1 MRIRLT
7 LPWAD
12 HGPPIGPT
20 IRTMTTTEESSRV
33 TPRNDSDHRKRLLDG
48 MAVMAAGKGVAT
60 TTIADIVREAGV
72 SKRTFYEHFK
82 TKEDC
87 FLQLYRQ
94 VSSASLQ
101 ALSEALVSNRPWQ
114 TQIETALHAYFSY
127 LAQAPRLM
135 KSLFIEVHH
144 LGPEGM
150 AVRREVLQKFADFML
165 DVVNGPAEPVESG
178 DATRPRILTRTMA
191 MAAVGG
197 INELVIELIEQGR
210 EAEVDSLTPA
220 AAEIV
225 RVLTQAEL
233 SDL

>member
-1 MRIRLT
+1 
-7 LPWAD
+7 
-12 HGPPIGPT
+12 
-20 IRTMTTTEESSRV
+20 MTDTEDLQVSPH
-33 TPRNDSDHRKRLLDG
+33 TDNDHRKRLLEG

-72 SKRTFYEHFK
+72 SKRTFYEHFR

-94 VSSASLQ
+94 VSAASLHTLSA
-101 ALSEALVSNRPWQ
+101 ALAGNRPWQ
-114 TQIETALHAYFSY
+114 SQVETALHAYFSY

-135 KSLFIEVHH
+135 KALFVEIHH

-150 AVRREVLQKFADFML
+150 AVRREVVQKFADFML
-165 DVVNGPAEPVESG
+165 SVVNGPALPAGLVGEQG
-178 DATRPRILTRTMA
+178 PRILTRTMA

-197 INELVIELIEQGR
+197 IIELVLELIEQGR

-225 RVLTQAEL
+225 RVLAHAEL
-233 SDL
+233 ADL

>member
-1 MRIRLT
+1 
-7 LPWAD
+7 
-12 HGPPIGPT
+12 
-20 IRTMTTTEESSRV
+20 
-33 TPRNDSDHRKRLLDG
+33 

-72 SKRTFYEHFK
+72 SKRTFYEHFR

-94 VSSASLQ
+94 VSTASLQ
-101 ALSEALVSNRPWQ
+101 TLSGALVGNLPWQ
-114 TQIETALHAYFSY
+114 SQVETALQAYFSY

-135 KSLFIEVHH
+135 KSLFVEVHH

-150 AVRREVLQKFADFML
+150 AVRREVMQKFADFML
-165 DVVNGPAEPVESG
+165 SVVNGPALPASVGETG
-178 DATRPRILTRTMA
+178 GLAPRTLTRTMA

-197 INELVIELIEQGR
+197 INELVLELIEQGR

-220 AAEIV
+220 AAELV
-225 RVLTQAEL
+225 RVLAHAEL
-233 SDL
+233 AGL